1 MDGHDLCFYTAC
13 ELCSP
18 PDIVTFV
25 EISTSISLV
34 VTRIRTIRENTK
46 NFTVSLLTMSD
57 RRRRQKRFYKLFHSV
72 LISPFMGFD
81 DDLQIANFLLMMIY
95 RLSTLI
101 GALGTAWR
109 VRDFIVRDFAG
120 TRRRVVAL
128 WRCRCALWVLI
139 VAYYLLT
146 VNNMRA
152 QVRFHVVLIKL
163 CGEGGKS
170 TREGKQLM

>member
-57 RRRRQKRFYKLFHSV
+57 QKKASKKVLQIIPQCIDITIHGLRWWSTDCQLFV
-72 LISPFMGFD
+72 D
-81 DDLQIANFLLMMIY
+81 DDLQIVNFDRGIGYGMKSSRFYCARFRRNSSERCGVVDAPCGFWLLRTTY
-95 RLSTLI
+95 SQST
-101 GALGTAWR
+101 T
-109 VRDFIVRDFAG
+109 
-120 TRRRVVAL
+120 
-128 WRCRCALWVLI
+128 CARKFV
-139 VAYYLLT
+139 
-146 VNNMRA
+146 
-152 QVRFHVVLIKL
+152 
-163 CGEGGKS
+163 S
-170 TREGKQLM
+170 T